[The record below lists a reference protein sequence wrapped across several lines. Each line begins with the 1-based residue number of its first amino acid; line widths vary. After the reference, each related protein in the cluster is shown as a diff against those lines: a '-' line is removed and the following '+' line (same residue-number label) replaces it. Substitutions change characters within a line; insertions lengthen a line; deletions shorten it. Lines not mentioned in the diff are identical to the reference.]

1 MKFQNKKIRKKKW
14 YYVKFS
20 HALMTLSFFIKEILT
35 RQLLSRIFFFFFFI
49 CQNFYKH
56 SPKKKK
62 IDSFFIL
69 FFIQDKNYTLF

>member
-35 RQLLSRIFFFFFFI
+35 RQLLSRIFFFFFI